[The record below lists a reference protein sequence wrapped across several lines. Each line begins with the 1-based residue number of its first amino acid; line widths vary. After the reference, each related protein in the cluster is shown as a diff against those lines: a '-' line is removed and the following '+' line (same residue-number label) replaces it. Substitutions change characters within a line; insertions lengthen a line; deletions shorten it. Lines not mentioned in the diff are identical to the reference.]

1 MIKKRTISKD
11 CSFTGKALHTGAV
24 VSLKIKPAPVN
35 HGIVFKRI
43 DLPEKSEIRPDIAL
57 VTDLV
62 RNTTIAS
69 GHTKVHTIEHI
80 LSALSGCGIDN
91 ALIEMDASEPPI
103 LDGSSKAFADSI
115 INAVPLE
122 QDQQREFFE
131 LAEPVYIEEGD
142 RSIVALPYDG
152 FKVTCTSADDR
163 GIHTQ
168 NLTLDIDPEVYVRE
182 IASARTFTV
191 YEDIEAL
198 LKQGKIKGGSLD
210 TAIVIR
216 GGKMMSKEPL
226 RFDDE
231 FVRHKILDIV
241 GDLTLLGKPLKA
253 HIIANKT
260 GHSLNAKLTTAIAKK
275 MIEKNSSTITIDPSS
290 KNNSVSLNHST
301 LIKNP
306 IGIKKILEV
315 LPHKYPFLLL
325 DRVLEVSSDLMSIKA
340 FKNVTIN
347 EPYFQGHFP
356 NNPVMPGVLQVEA
369 MAQAAGILFLK
380 KVKDPSL
387 TPYFMSC
394 DKVKFRKIV
403 VPGDQL
409 HIEVFIKKYRNK
421 KFGTAEG
428 ICSVDGKTVSHGE
441 LMFTVL

>member
-11 CSFTGKALHTGAV
+11 CSFTGKALHTGAD

-35 HGIVFKRI
+35 HGIVFKRM
-43 DLPEKSEIRPDIAL
+43 DLPEKPEIRPDITL

-80 LSALSGCGIDN
+80 LSALTGCGIDN

-103 LDGSSKAFADSI
+103 LDGSSRAFAESI

-168 NLTLDIDPEVYVRE
+168 HLSLDIDPEVYVRE
-182 IASARTFTV
+182 IASARTFTI

-226 RFDDE
+226 RFVDE

-241 GDLTLLGKPLKA
+241 GDLTLLGKPLKG

-260 GHSLNAKLTTAIAKK
+260 GHSLNAKLTKAIAKK
-275 MIEKNSSTITIDPSS
+275 MIGKNSLAINSHSSVQNNLASINNTNLTKNTID
-290 KNNSVSLNHST
+290 
-301 LIKNP
+301 
-306 IGIKKILEV
+306 IKKILEV

-325 DRVLEVSSDLMSIKA
+325 DRVLEVSDDLMCIKA
-340 FKNVTIN
+340 IKNVTIN

-356 NNPVMPGVLQVEA
+356 NNPVMPGVLQIEA

-403 VPGDQL
+403 IPGDQL
-409 HIEVFIKKYRNK
+409 YIEVIIKKYRNN

>member
-1 MIKKRTISKD
+1 MIKKRTILKD
-11 CSFTGKALHTGAV
+11 CSFTGKALHTGAD

-35 HGIVFKRI
+35 HGIVFKRM
-43 DLPEKSEIRPDIAL
+43 DLPEKPEIRPDITL

-80 LSALSGCGIDN
+80 LSALTGCGIDN

-103 LDGSSKAFADSI
+103 LDGSSRAFAESI

-168 NLTLDIDPEVYVRE
+168 HLSLDIDPEVYVRE
-182 IASARTFTV
+182 IASARTFTI

-226 RFDDE
+226 RFVDE

-241 GDLTLLGKPLKA
+241 GDLTLLGKPLKG

-260 GHSLNAKLTTAIAKK
+260 GHSLNAKLTKAIAKK
-275 MIEKNSSTITIDPSS
+275 MIGKNSLAINSHSSVQNNLASINNTNLTKNTID
-290 KNNSVSLNHST
+290 
-301 LIKNP
+301 
-306 IGIKKILEV
+306 IKKILK
-315 LPHKYPFLLL
+315 LFPHKYPFLLL
-325 DRVLEVSSDLMSIKA
+325 DRVLEVSDDLMSIKA
-340 FKNVTIN
+340 IKNVTIN

-356 NNPVMPGVLQVEA
+356 NNPVMPGVLQIEA

-403 VPGDQL
+403 IPGDQL
-409 HIEVFIKKYRNK
+409 YIEVIIKKYRNN

-441 LMFTVL
+441 LMFTVF

>member
-11 CSFTGKALHTGAV
+11 CSFRGKALHTGAD
-24 VSLKIKPAPVN
+24 VSLNIKPAPVN
-35 HGIVFKRI
+35 HGIVFKRM
-43 DLPEKSEIRPDIAL
+43 DLPEKPEIRPDITL

-80 LSALSGCGIDN
+80 LSALTGCGIDN

-103 LDGSSKAFADSI
+103 LDGSSRAFAESI

-122 QDQQREFFE
+122 QDQLREFFE

-168 NLTLDIDPEVYVRE
+168 HLSLDIDPEVYVRE
-182 IASARTFTV
+182 IASARTFTI
-191 YEDIEAL
+191 YEDIETL

-226 RFDDE
+226 RFVDE

-260 GHSLNAKLTTAIAKK
+260 GHSLNAKLTTAIAMK
-275 MIEKNSSTITIDPSS
+275 MIKKNSLEINSLSS
-290 KNNSVSLNHST
+290 AQNNLASINNST
-301 LIKNP
+301 LIKNT
-306 IGIKKILEV
+306 IDIKKILEV

-325 DRVLEVSSDLMSIKA
+325 DRILEVSSDLMSIKA
-340 FKNVTIN
+340 IKNVTIN

-356 NNPVMPGVLQVEA
+356 NNPVMPGVLQIEA

-403 VPGDQL
+403 IPGDQL
-409 HIEVFIKKYRNK
+409 HIEVVIKKYRNN

>member
-1 MIKKRTISKD
+1 MIKQRTISKS
-11 CSFTGKALHTGAV
+11 CSFAGRALHTGTEV
-24 VSLKIKPAPVN
+24 TLSIKPASEN

-43 DLPEKSEIRPDIAL
+43 DLPEKPEIRPDIAL

-80 LSALSGCGIDN
+80 LSALTGCGIDN
-91 ALIEMDASEPPI
+91 VLIEMDACEPPI
-103 LDGSSKAFADSI
+103 LDGSSRDFAEAI
-115 INAVPLE
+115 MNAVPVE
-122 QDQQREFFE
+122 QDQEREFFE

-142 RSIVALPYDG
+142 RSIVALPYEG

-168 NLTLDIDPEVYVRE
+168 HLTLDIDPEVYVDA
-182 IASARTFTV
+182 ISPARTFTI

-216 GGKMMSKEPL
+216 EGKMMSKEPL

-260 GHSLNAKLTTAIAKK
+260 GHSLNAMLTTAIAKK
-275 MIEKNSSTITIDPSS
+275 MKAVKKSIGGDDLSSESNLIPMDKPAILKNSID
-290 KNNSVSLNHST
+290 
-301 LIKNP
+301 IKS
-306 IGIKKILEV
+306 ILKV

-325 DRVLEVSSDLMSIKA
+325 DRVVEMESNLMSIKA
-340 FKNVTIN
+340 IKNVTIN

-356 NNPVMPGVLQVEA
+356 DNPVMPGVLQIEA
-369 MAQAAGILFLK
+369 IAQAAGILFLK
-380 KVKDPSL
+380 KLNNPSL

-394 DKVKFRKIV
+394 DRVKFRKIV

-409 HIEVFIKKYRNK
+409 NIKVVIKKYRNGK
-421 KFGTAEG
+421 YGTAEG
-428 ICSVDGKTVSHGE
+428 TCSVEGEIVSQGE
-441 LMFTVL
+441 LMFTVF